1 MNRPLANV
9 KNIPAE
15 INTAHTGS
23 GPEFAIHSD
32 TPAATNTSM
41 PNTRSRP
48 YRSASLPHNGAV
60 SAEQKQLH
68 AVPGLGRHE
77 APGRTPVSC
86 LDNYT
91 TARNRRCTRSR
102 RRTFARRTTFSV
114 VVQVGD
120 RLPLLG

>member
-1 MNRPLANV
+1 MSGLEVVPQRLR
-9 KNIPAE
+9 
-15 INTAHTGS
+15 GS
-23 GPEFAIHSD
+23 GSARGP
-32 TPAATNTSM
+32 PASQARKTGL
-41 PNTRSRP
+41 PPGLP
-48 YRSASLPHNGAV
+48 YIGAV

-86 LDNYT
+86 LDHYT

-102 RRTFARRTTFSV
+102 RRTIARRTTFSV